1 MTSNGQSVGAL
12 LHGGSVFTPLQA
24 VDALGDW
31 RSAQPTL
38 RSTSLS
44 ALDRVCDGFASGRIW
59 LITGTPSQ
67 GRSTLS
73 IQWALQLATRHGMRT
88 HLVSA
93 REPIHLVAARLLAAA
108 SKVPVSHLWTDEITN
123 HDEAKLRR
131 ARLML
136 TEAPLRI
143 VEPRR
148 PSVLTWDPPQADIPD
163 ALVIDDAD
171 LEAGAFPERLA
182 EFAGQGVLV
191 IATLPKHQVISP
203 DGIDPAWA
211 RVADH
216 ILDVER
222 PDVLDPNSHRPG
234 EADLHLV
241 RNRWGPQTVTAVA
254 FQGHYARFVDLERA

>member
-1 MTSNGQSVGAL
+1 M
-12 LHGGSVFTPLQA
+12 FTPLEA
-24 VDALGDW
+24 VDALNDW
-31 RSAQPTL
+31 QAAQPSL
-38 RSTSLS
+38 RSTSFA
-44 ALDRVCDGFASGRIW
+44 ALDRVCDGFVPGRIW
-59 LITGTPSQ
+59 LLTGTPGQ
-67 GRSTLS
+67 GRSTLA
-73 IQWALQLATRHGMRT
+73 IQWALQLATQHGMPT
-88 HLVSA
+88 HLVST
-93 REPIHLVAARLLAAA
+93 REPIHLLATRLLAAA
-108 SKVPVSHLWTDEITN
+108 SKIPVSHLWTNQITT

-136 TEAPLRI
+136 TDAPLRI

-148 PSVLTWDPPQADIPD
+148 PSVLTCDPPQADTPD

-182 EFAGQGVLV
+182 EWAGRGVLV

-241 RNRWGPQTVTAVA
+241 RNRWGPQTVTTVA
-254 FQGHYARFVDLERA
+254 FQGHYARFVEMERP

>member
-1 MTSNGQSVGAL
+1 M
-12 LHGGSVFTPLQA
+12 FTPLEA
-24 VDALGDW
+24 VDALGAW
-31 RSAQPTL
+31 RATQPPL
-38 RSTSLS
+38 RSTSFA
-44 ALDRVCDGFASGRIW
+44 ALDLVCDGFVPGRIW
-59 LITGTPSQ
+59 LITGTPGQ
-67 GRSTLS
+67 GRSTLAT
-73 IQWALQLATRHGMRT
+73 QWALQLATQHGMLT
-88 HLVSA
+88 HLVST
-93 REPIHLVAARLLAAA
+93 RDPIHLLATRFLAAA
-108 SKVPVSHLWTDEITN
+108 SKTPVSHLWTNQITTYE
-123 HDEAKLRR
+123 DAKLQR

-136 TEAPLRI
+136 TDAPLRI

-148 PSVLTWDPPQADIPD
+148 PSVLTSDPPQADTPD

-182 EFAGQGVLV
+182 EFAGRGVLV

-222 PDVLDPNSHRPG
+222 PDALDLNSHRPG

-241 RNRWGPQTVTAVA
+241 RNRWGPQTVTTVA
-254 FQGHYARFVDLERA
+254 FQGHYSRFVEMERA